1 MDYCQLSTKIW
12 TDEWFLELDSREK
25 LFWIYLL
32 TNDRLN
38 VAGVY
43 EFSAKLASFTTGLAM
58 EDIQQFVLKFQED
71 HKICLSGK
79 FIAVLKY
86 PVYRDYDKPGN
97 RNIRKAM
104 DSCIQKLPESV
115 KKDLIN
121 AGYLYTFDAPSEETK
136 TAGDS
141 NQDPSKPLNTP
152 LQDPSKP
159 LNTPLQDPSKPL
171 NTPLQDPNKTL
182 GNKGQVT
189 KDKGQVTKDK
199 GQVTK
204 DKGQVTKDKGQVTKD
219 SLSCPSS
226 PDNPTPS
233 ENPDDKADY
242 DMIISNYNS
251 ICRSLPRC
259 TVISDKRRNAIE
271 ACWKAYHER
280 LFEGFR
286 KAEDSD
292 FLSGRSKSGSW
303 CSIDWLMVVGN
314 MAKVLDGNY
323 ANSSGSNR
331 NHTDNSNWDGIQ
343 GGEIKL

>member
-152 LQDPSKP
+152 LQDP
-159 LNTPLQDPSKPL
+159 
-171 NTPLQDPNKTL
+171 NKTL
-182 GNKGQVT
+182 GN
-189 KDKGQVTKDK
+189 
-199 GQVTK
+199 
-204 DKGQVTKDKGQVTKD
+204 KGQVTKDKGQVTKD

-233 ENPDDKADY
+233 ENPDDKAHY

>member
-12 TDEWFLELDSREK
+12 TDEWFLELDSRQK

-32 TNDRLN
+32 TNDKLN
-38 VAGVY
+38 VSGVY
-43 EFSAKLASFTTGLAM
+43 EFSLKLASFTTGLAM
-58 EDIQQFVLKFQED
+58 EDIQQFALKFQED

-79 FIAVLKY
+79 FIAILKY
-86 PVYRDYDKPGN
+86 PIYRDYDKPGN

-121 AGYLYTFDAPSEETK
+121 AGYLYTFEAPSECTTTDE
-136 TAGDS
+136 DD
-141 NQDPSKPLNTP
+141 NQDPCKPHDNAYQAPTKPL
-152 LQDPSKP
+152 PSPIEAPTKP
-159 LNTPLQDPSKPL
+159 LPSPIEA
-171 NTPLQDPNKTL
+171 PDKTL
-182 GNKGQVT
+182 GNKGQRTKDKGQKT

-199 GQVTK
+199 GQRTK
-204 DKGQVTKDKGQVTKD
+204 DKDNI
-219 SLSCPSS
+219 SCPSS
-226 PDNPTPS
+226 PDKPAPL

-251 ICRSLPRC
+251 ICRSLPKC
-259 TVISDKRRNAIE
+259 TVISDKRRNAIK
-271 ACWKAYHER
+271 ACWKVYHER

-292 FLSGRSKSGSW
+292 FLSGRAKGNSW

-323 ANSSGSNR
+323 ANSNSSNR

-343 GGEIKL
+343 SGEIKL